1 MQETERRDFLR
12 TSLFC
17 ASCVFLA
24 HAGFAQDNPSGVS
37 GYNYGRPSF
46 PEGSRLLFQGDSI
59 TDMMSILI
67 GVNDV
72 GRACRANKEVDLKQW
87 EADYRF
93 ILDAS
98 RKANPRLRIIL
109 LDPFVLP
116 TGKLRDEAAWKQ
128 WNGECTKLR
137 AIVKRLATDY
147 QAAHVRTQEV
157 FDKACEHADPSHWI
171 WDGVHPLPQGHELIA
186 RNWIQT
192 VDQQLKD

>member
-98 RKANPRLRIIL
+98 RKANPGLRIIL